1 MPAARPASPATPP
14 APPPCW
20 LTAPAVLL
28 FLAAAALLAYH
39 NSFAVPFLFD
49 DDSSIRD
56 NPTIRSLGRAW
67 WPPNEHGVTVSGR
80 PFLNF
85 TLALNYAVGGTAVGG
100 YHAVN
105 LLIHVLAAG
114 ALFAVVRRTL
124 RLPACGARPE
134 REAAAL
140 ALAAAGLWLL
150 HPLQTESVTYV
161 IQRAESLVSL
171 LYLVTLGCFQR
182 AAEPGAAKRW
192 APLAVGACLLGMA
205 SKEVMVTAPVV
216 VLLYDRV
223 FLAGSWRA
231 AWARRGRLHL
241 ALAGTWLL
249 LAVLVAGTGNR
260 GGTAGLGTEVAPLAY
275 ALTQVGAVVHY
286 LRLAVWPHPLVFD
299 YGKGL
304 VDGLGAVWWQ
314 ALVLGPLVAGAAWAA
329 WRGRPAGFAL
339 AFFFAVLAPT
349 SSIVPVATQTMTEHR
364 VYLALAG
371 PVVLAVVGLRAL
383 AGAWCWPVCAAV
395 ALLFTGLTARRN
407 HDYRSELHLWQDT
420 AAKYPRNARAFATLG
435 TIHEREGRLGEAL
448 TALQAALAVAPTTEA
463 WNNLGNVWMKLARW
477 PDAIACFEEALRLK
491 PGQALVLNNLGNARQ
506 EAGDVAGAIA
516 SLTEAVRLDPALV
529 VARYNLANLLALHG
543 RPAEAVPY
551 YASYLR
557 ARPDDPEARTNL
569 GNTLLELGRVDEAL
583 AQLARAVE
591 LRPESAE
598 IQNNLGVALARAG
611 RLAEARARFEEAAR
625 LDPGFT
631 RARENAAR
639 AARGGG

>member
-1 MPAARPASPATPP
+1 MSAAPPAVPPARPPW
-14 APPPCW
+14 W
-20 LTAPAVLL
+20 LTSPAVLL

-39 NSFAVPFLFD
+39 NSFAAPFLFD

-56 NPTIRSLGRAW
+56 NPTIRSLGQAW
-67 WPPNEHGVTVSGR
+67 WPPRENGVTVSGR
-80 PFLNF
+80 PLLNF

-124 RLPACGARPE
+124 RLPTGGARSE

-171 LYLVTLGCFQR
+171 LYLVTLGCFLR
-182 AAEPGAAKRW
+182 AAEPGAAARW
-192 APLAVGACLLGMA
+192 APLTVGACLLGMA

-223 FLAGSWRA
+223 FLASSWRA
-231 AWARRGRLHL
+231 AWVRRGRLHL
-241 ALAGTWLL
+241 ALAATWLL
-249 LAVLVAGTGNR
+249 LAALVAGTGSR
-260 GGTAGLGTEVAPLAY
+260 GGTAGLSTEVSPLAY
-275 ALTQVGAVVHY
+275 ALTQIGAVVHY
-286 LRLAVWPHPLVFD
+286 LRLVAWPHPLVFD

-304 VDGLGAVWWQ
+304 VDGFGAVWGQ
-314 ALVLGPLVAGAAWAA
+314 ALVLAPLAAGATWAA

-339 AFFFAVLAPT
+339 CFFLAVLAPT
-349 SSIVPVATQTMTEHR
+349 SSFVPVATQTMTEHR

-371 PVVLAVVGLRAL
+371 PVVLAVVGLRAV
-383 AGAWCWPVCAAV
+383 AGAWSWPVFAAV

-407 HDYRSELHLWQDT
+407 LDYRSELHLWQDT

-435 TIHEREGRLGEAL
+435 TIHEREGRLDEAL
-448 TALQAALAVAPTTEA
+448 AALRTALAVAPTTEA

-506 EAGDVAGAIA
+506 EAGDAAGAIA
-516 SLTEAVRLDPALV
+516 SLTEAIRLEPSLT
-529 VARYNLANLLALHG
+529 VARYNLANLLAQHG
-543 RPAEAVPY
+543 RAAEAVPY
-551 YASYLR
+551 YAGYLR
-557 ARPDDPEARTNL
+557 ERPDDPEARTNL
-569 GNTLLELGRVDEAL
+569 GNTLLGLDRLDEAL
-583 AQLARAVE
+583 AQLAHAAE

-598 IQNNLGVALARAG
+598 IQNNFGVALARAG
-611 RLAEARARFEEAAR
+611 RLAEARARFEEAVR
-625 LDPGFT
+625 LDPTFT

-639 AARGGG
+639 AARSLGGG